1 MDMKNALML
10 LVQDHLEEQKTDP
23 QMLRLSEIITM
34 LNGSPGAELHE
45 EMWPEDVVLL
55 ILTRLEERGILDQ
68 AKSYFEKLDER
79 TLLEETSLYGI
90 MVDLGA
96 TDWK

>member
-1 MDMKNALML
+1 MDMKKALMM

-34 LNGSPGAELHE
+34 LNGNPGGDVQE

-55 ILTRLEERGILDQ
+55 ILTRFGERGILDQ
-68 AKSYFEKLDER
+68 ATSYFEKLDER